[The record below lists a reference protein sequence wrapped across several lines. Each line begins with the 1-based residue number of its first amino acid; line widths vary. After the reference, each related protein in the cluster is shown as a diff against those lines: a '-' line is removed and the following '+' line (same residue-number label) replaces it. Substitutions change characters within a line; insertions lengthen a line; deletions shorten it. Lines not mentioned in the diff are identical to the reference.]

1 MLMFRFISR
10 HAAPALAVFTLAC
23 SSAGLSAQATPPTPA
38 NAQVRAPGG
47 APRTAESRDDWQR
60 VPDILAALG
69 ATRGSRIADLGAGEG
84 WLTTRIARHV
94 GPEGRVFAVDISETS
109 LTNLAARLTTDS
121 LRNVELILGEADD
134 PRLPFGTLDGVVIL
148 NAYHEMPQRI
158 ALLDAIKRA
167 LRPGGVLVIVD
178 NAPADSV
185 TVRLRQMEHHSL
197 GIEFADDDLQAS
209 GFEVVRREPTFIVQ
223 SHGEH
228 AHDQWLL
235 VARRVRK

>member
-1 MLMFRFISR
+1 MSR
-10 HAAPALAVFTLAC
+10 LIARIAAPALVALTVAC
-23 SSAGLSAQATPPTPA
+23 ASPGLSAQATPPTPT
-38 NAQVRAPGG
+38 NVRTPSGA
-47 APRTAESRDDWQR
+47 APRIAESRDDWQR
-60 VPDILAALG
+60 VSDIFEALG

-84 WLTTRIARHV
+84 WLTTRLSRQV
-94 GPEGRVFAVDISETS
+94 GPEGRVFAVDISPSALTS
-109 LTNLAARLTTDS
+109 LATSLATDS

-178 NAPADSV
+178 NVPTDSLAP
-185 TVRLRQMEHHSL
+185 RLRQTSSHSL
-197 GIEFADDDLQAS
+197 ALHFADDDLQAS
-209 GFEVVRREPTFIVQ
+209 GFEIVRRVPQFIVQ

-228 AHDQWLL
+228 AHDQWML
-235 VARRVRK
+235 VARRVK

>member
-1 MLMFRFISR
+1 MSRFMPR
-10 HAAPALAVFTLAC
+10 FPTPALAALTLAC
-23 SSAGLSAQATPPTPA
+23 SSAGLPAQTTPPAPAIAQARTPT
-38 NAQVRAPGG
+38 G
-47 APRTAESRDDWQR
+47 APRAPETRDSWQR
-60 VPDILAALG
+60 VPDIFDALG

-84 WLTTRIARHV
+84 WLTTRLARQV
-94 GPEGRVFAVDISETS
+94 GPEGRVFAVDISETA
-109 LTNLAARLTTDS
+109 LTNLAARLAGDS

-178 NAPADSV
+178 NVPSDSV
-185 TVRLRQMEHHSL
+185 TVRLRQMANHSL
-197 GIEFADDDLQAS
+197 GIDFADDDLQAS
-209 GFEVVRREPTFIVQ
+209 GFEIVRRVPQFIVQ

-228 AHDQWLL
+228 AHDQWMLI
-235 VARRVRK
+235 ARRVRK

>member
-1 MLMFRFISR
+1 MHRFIPCFTT
-10 HAAPALAVFTLAC
+10 PALAALTLAC
-23 SSAGLSAQATPPTPA
+23 SSAGLPAQTTPATPVGAQARTTA
-38 NAQVRAPGG
+38 GS
-47 APRTAESRDDWQR
+47 PRTPETRESWQR
-60 VPDILAALG
+60 VPDILEALG
-69 ATRGSRIADLGAGEG
+69 ATRGSRVADLGAGEG
-84 WLTTRIARHV
+84 WLTTRLARHV
-94 GPEGRVFAVDISETS
+94 GPEGRVFAVDISETA
-109 LTNLAARLTTDS
+109 LTNLAATVERDS

-134 PRLPFGTLDGVVIL
+134 PRLPYGSLDGVVIL

-178 NAPADSV
+178 NVPADSV
-185 TVRLRQMEHHSL
+185 TLRQRQMANHSL
-197 GIEFADDDLQAS
+197 GIDFADDDLQAS
-209 GFEVVRREPTFIVQ
+209 GFEIVRRVPAFIVQ

>member
-1 MLMFRFISR
+1 MLRCITRST
-10 HAAPALAVFTLAC
+10 APALTFLTLAC
-23 SSAGLSAQATPPTPA
+23 SSVGLPAQTPPQA
-38 NAQVRAPGG
+38 APSQAATS
-47 APRTAESRDDWQR
+47 APRTPETRDSWQR
-60 VPDILAALG
+60 VPDIFEALG

-84 WLTTRIARHV
+84 WLTTRLARQV
-94 GPEGRVFAVDISETS
+94 GPEGRVFAVDISETA
-109 LTNLAARLTTDS
+109 LTNLATRLANDS

-178 NAPADSV
+178 NVPADSV
-185 TVRLRQMEHHSL
+185 TVRLRQMANHSL

-209 GFEVVRREPTFIVQ
+209 GFEVVRRVPEFIVQ
-223 SHGEH
+223 RHGEH
-228 AHDQWLL
+228 AHDQWML

>member
-1 MLMFRFISR
+1 MFRSITR
-10 HAAPALAVFTLAC
+10 VTAPALAAITLAC
-23 SSAGLSAQATPPTPA
+23 SSAGLPAQTTPPAAASSQARTPA
-38 NAQVRAPGG
+38 G
-47 APRTAESRDDWQR
+47 APRTPEVRDDWQR

-94 GPEGRVFAVDISETS
+94 GPEGRVFAVDISEPS
-109 LTNLAARLTTDS
+109 LNNLAAKLATDS

-134 PRLPFGTLDGVVIL
+134 PRLPYGTLDGVVIL

-158 ALLDAIKRA
+158 ALLDAIKRS

-178 NAPADSV
+178 NVPADTV
-185 TVRLRQMEHHSL
+185 TVRLRQMANHSL
-197 GIEFADDDLQAS
+197 GIDFADDDLQAS
-209 GFEVVRREPTFIVQ
+209 GFEVVRRVPDFIVQ

-228 AHDQWLL
+228 GHDQWLL
-235 VARRVRK
+235 VARRIRK

>member
-1 MLMFRFISR
+1 MRHSAFRFST
-10 HAAPALAVFTLAC
+10 PALAALTLAC
-23 SSAGLSAQATPPTPA
+23 SSASVPAQTPPAAAAGQLRTPA
-38 NAQVRAPGG
+38 SGG
-47 APRTAESRDDWQR
+47 RPAESRDSWQR
-60 VPDILAALG
+60 VPDIFEALG

-84 WLTTRIARHV
+84 WLTTRLARHV

-109 LTNLAARLTTDS
+109 LTNLAATLATDS
-121 LRNVELILGEADD
+121 IRNVELILGEADD
-134 PRLPFGTLDGVVIL
+134 PRLPYGTLDGVVIL

-185 TVRLRQMEHHSL
+185 TLRQRQMANHSL
-197 GIEFADDDLQAS
+197 SIEFADDDLQAS
-209 GFEVVRREPTFIVQ
+209 GFEIVRRAPDFIVQ
-223 SHGEH
+223 KHGEH